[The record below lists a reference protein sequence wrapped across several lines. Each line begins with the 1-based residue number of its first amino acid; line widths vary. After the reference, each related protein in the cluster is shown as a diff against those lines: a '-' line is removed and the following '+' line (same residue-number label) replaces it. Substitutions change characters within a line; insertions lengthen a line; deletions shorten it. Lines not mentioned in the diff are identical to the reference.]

1 MRRATKAVVDASPAK
16 RCAIYTRKSTTAG
29 LEMDF
34 NSLDAQREACLA
46 YIARQD
52 GWTVAEDRYDDG
64 GFTGA
69 NIERPAF
76 QRLLDDV
83 EAGKIDIVVVYKVD
97 RLSRSLLDFAKLMDR
112 FGRAKTAFVSVTQ
125 NFNTADPMG
134 RLTLH
139 LLVSFA
145 EFEREMIASRTRDK
159 VVAARR
165 KGKWTGGPVPLG
177 YKVVGGKLAVED
189 DEARIVRNIF
199 GLYEAHRSIV
209 RIIDE
214 LNAVG
219 DATKKRRLWRKDG
232 VLRVL
237 KNPIYAGFT
246 RHEDERFP
254 GEHAPILDPAM
265 FDRVQA
271 LMSRPAPA
279 LNRRGEGD
287 SILRGLARCGDCG
300 AAMVVENARRG
311 ARVYRYLRC
320 DTAQKQGSGKCNGRT
335 RLPLEPVE
343 GVVIGVL
350 REAAGAPGFAATVR
364 EALKSRID
372 VRRGEIVREAEALP
386 KAIGEASSRAH
397 LLTMGLV
404 EAPDG
409 AKAVVKKQLEEACA
423 LLQAKEAR
431 LAELQRESRGLVGLE
446 VDADWVARSI
456 GRFDELWAVLT
467 DANRVVLVQAVV
479 QEVVLDSQREEVR
492 IALVGAKPKQAR
504 TPAAEAG

>member
-1 MRRATKAVVDASPAK
+1 
-16 RCAIYTRKSTTAG
+16 
-29 LEMDF
+29 
-34 NSLDAQREACLA
+34 
-46 YIARQD
+46 
-52 GWTVAEDRYDDG
+52 
-64 GFTGA
+64 
-69 NIERPAF
+69 
-76 QRLLDDV
+76 
-83 EAGKIDIVVVYKVD
+83 
-97 RLSRSLLDFAKLMDR
+97 
-112 FGRAKTAFVSVTQ
+112 
-125 NFNTADPMG
+125 
-134 RLTLH
+134 
-139 LLVSFA
+139 
-145 EFEREMIASRTRDK
+145 
-159 VVAARR
+159 
-165 KGKWTGGPVPLG
+165 
-177 YKVVGGKLAVED
+177 
-189 DEARIVRNIF
+189 
-199 GLYEAHRSIV
+199 
-209 RIIDE
+209 
-214 LNAVG
+214 
-219 DATKKRRLWRKDG
+219 
-232 VLRVL
+232 
-237 KNPIYAGFT
+237 
-246 RHEDERFP
+246 
-254 GEHAPILDPAM
+254 
-265 FDRVQA
+265 VQA

-320 DTAQKQGSGKCNGRT
+320 DTAQKQGTERCAGRT

-343 GVVIGVL
+343 GVVVGVL

-364 EALKSRID
+364 EALQSRID
-372 VRRGEIVREAEALP
+372 VRRSELVREAEALP

-479 QEVVLDSQREEVR
+479 EEVVLDSKREEVR
-492 IALVGAKPKQAR
+492 IALVGASPKQAR